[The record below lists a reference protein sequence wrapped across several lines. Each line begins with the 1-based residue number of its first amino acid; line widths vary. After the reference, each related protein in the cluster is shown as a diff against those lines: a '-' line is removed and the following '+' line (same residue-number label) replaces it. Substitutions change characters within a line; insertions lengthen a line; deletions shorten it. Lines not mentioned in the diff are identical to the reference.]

1 MFPQFFFYMTSCQ
14 LVISVTQSCSNYKLS
29 LICFYVGNQIYP
41 VNFLYLM
48 FTKKTAPE
56 GRPLKKSLYI
66 LSIGTD
72 ATP

>member
-1 MFPQFFFYMTSCQ
+1 MFPQFFFFMTSCQ

-29 LICFYVGNQIYP
+29 LICFYIGNQIYP

-56 GRPLKKSLYI
+56 GTVFLLQKHRCL
-66 LSIGTD
+66 
-72 ATP
+72 TP